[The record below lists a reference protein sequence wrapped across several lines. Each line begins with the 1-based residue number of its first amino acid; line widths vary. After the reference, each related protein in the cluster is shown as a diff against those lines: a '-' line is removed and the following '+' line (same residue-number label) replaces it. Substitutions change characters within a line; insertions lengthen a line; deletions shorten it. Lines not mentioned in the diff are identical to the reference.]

1 MNFYKFQYSI
11 RVPNSRYI
19 VESARGTV
27 TLKEAY
33 FTSKDAFLVK
43 LKQWSS
49 QGWTYYQSD
58 TDKINNSMVQPT
70 NYEIADKYNNN
81 NGFSEYEHF
90 WLEV

>member
-33 FTSKDAFLVK
+33 FTSKDAFLFK

-58 TDKINNSMVQPT
+58 ANKINNSIVQPK
-70 NYEIADKYNNN
+70 NYEITKKRNNN
-81 NGFSEYEHF
+81 TGFSEHEIF
-90 WLEV
+90 WIVI